1 MAVKMPVQRTIGC
14 AGTVLG
20 NTMLTW
26 SVAGSLPSVE
36 SLLMRI
42 AVAFPFSNEAWE
54 ATAPYNNFES
64 AFSPR
69 SFDLGTSGNFGHI
82 CKISGTV
89 SSISIS
95 PKLNTSVVNGT
106 SSKTLGYTHP
116 LDTYVFVDTRAHG
129 RPRSLSSMPFH
140 KYGMS
145 MSKYST
151 TAVEVKTEAVAAGK
165 SWKGKGWNRAPT
177 SEVLA
182 AVIGTEGAEP
192 SVATQFNN
200 IPDLEEKLKFL
211 ETCGL
216 GDNQLL
222 QMRKRLPSAV
232 KNTFLKLSVK
242 KLIEVATFLDE
253 EVGVENKDFGN
264 LLFANPYIAGSSVEE
279 CLRPKVEFLRQRG
292 ITKEEMGK
300 MVLRSP
306 QILTYS
312 LEGKL
317 LAIEQKLLEVGLKDD
332 EIGRVFVRYPALIG
346 TSISKFDKNVQ
357 SLKEAGISDVARAI
371 FKIPQIMSLS
381 LDNKYKGI
389 LQFLQ
394 DELHLQNDQIS
405 KIVSSQISILSF
417 SVETNIR
424 PKVGFF
430 SEMGLQNDDIARL
443 VVKYPNIFCHSLE
456 KSIKPKVQ
464 YLVKEMN
471 LQVMELISFPHYLSY
486 SLPDRIRPRHEY
498 VSKYGF
504 NFRLS
509 SLLSCCENV
518 FHKRYPKPPLPVLS
532 SESVGSMP

>member
-1 MAVKMPVQRTIGC
+1 MPTQRTIGC

-26 SVAGSLPSVE
+26 SVAGALPSVE

-42 AVAFPFSNEAWE
+42 AVAFPFSNVAWD
-54 ATAPYNNFES
+54 ATAGYNNLES
-64 AFSPR
+64 ASSPLR
-69 SFDLGTSGNFGHI
+69 SDPGTSSNFGHTN
-82 CKISGTV
+82 KISGTV
-89 SSISIS
+89 SSFSTS
-95 PKLNTSVVNGT
+95 PVLNTSVVKGT
-106 SSKTLGYTHP
+106 SSKTLGYGHSV
-116 LDTYVFVDTRAHG
+116 DVFVDTRAHG
-129 RPRSLSSMPFH
+129 RRRSTYSMPFH
-140 KYGMS
+140 EYGMS
-145 MSKYST
+145 VSKYST
-151 TAVEVKTEAVAAGK
+151 TAVEVKTEAVTAGK

-182 AVIGTEGAEP
+182 AVIDTEGSEP

-232 KNTFLKLSVK
+232 KNTFLKLSMK

-253 EVGVENKDFGN
+253 EVGVQKKDFGN

-317 LAIEQKLLEVGLKDD
+317 LAIEQKLLEAGLKDE

-357 SLKEAGISDVARAI
+357 SLKEAGISDIARAI

-394 DELHLQNDQIS
+394 EELHLQNDQIS

-518 FHKRYPKPPLPVLS
+518 FHKRYPKPPLSILS
-532 SESVGSMP
+532 GESLGNLS